1 MADIV
6 ISDGFFPD
14 GAPVREQ
21 YFAALCAESR
31 RLGRMSEAEHTA
43 VLSALAMLLQER
55 ILLFTDGE
63 STAVREE
70 TAQRILSSI
79 LYNSSIALLAA
90 GSHTAALAKLKNEP
104 LTAIHDTGMRIT
116 MRTRTRAEVLALL
129 MRRVCAG
136 RQLSRG
142 FHRFIGK
149 TACEYVR
156 AYDPLYGS
164 AETLPV
170 RLDEMGIRESVCG
183 IMRLAEIMTEV
194 IREYRKN

>member
-14 GAPVREQ
+14 GPPVREQ
-21 YFAALCAESR
+21 YFAALCAESL
-31 RLGRMSEAEHTA
+31 RLGRISEAEHTVILCA
-43 VLSALAMLLQER
+43 LSALLQER

-79 LYNSSIALLAA
+79 LYTISIALLAA
-90 GSHTAALAKLKNEP
+90 GNHAAALAKLKNEP
-104 LTAIHDTGMRIT
+104 IAAIHDAGMRIT
-116 MRTRTRAEVLALL
+116 MRTRTRSEVLALL

-136 RQLSRG
+136 RKLSKG
-142 FHRFIGK
+142 MYRFVTR
-149 TACEYVR
+149 TAYEYVR

-164 AETLPV
+164 AETIPV
-170 RLDEMGIRESVCG
+170 RLDEMDIRESVCG

-194 IREYRKN
+194 IKAYHR